1 MPKFPYSDGNMSDHD
16 IDAVHELVNDPLLLT
31 YVNGLETTGHLT
43 ELAWLEQVIHDLDT
57 QKLVCYAVAVASAEG
72 KLEDLRLSL
81 PSRPDGDGNEPEPED
96 VPRD

>member
-1 MPKFPYSDGNMSDHD
+1 VSFPYSDGSMSDRD

-31 YVNGLETTGHLT
+31 YVNGLETTGHFT

-57 QKLVCYAVAVASAEG
+57 QRLVCYAVAVARAEG
-72 KLEDLRLSL
+72 KLEDLRLSP
-81 PSRPDGDGNEPEPED
+81 PSRSDDDGNQGEPDD